1 VSAIAGI
8 VRLDGAA
15 CDQPP
20 LDALARLLAHRSQDG
35 STTWRSGEAGLVYG
49 RLTTTPESASEPQPL
64 VDAAANTAIVF
75 DGRLDNRD
83 ALFDAAGIAAG
94 DRAALGDAEIVL
106 RTYAA
111 LGADCVDRLL
121 GDFAFA
127 IWDRRARRLVCARDA
142 FGVKPFCYRTTGR
155 WIAFASEAGALAR
168 FDGGMPPVNEGM
180 IAEHLAGVVTSRTE
194 TLFEGILRLPAAHR
208 LVADA
213 NGIRTSQYWAPDL
226 TAELKLANAGEYVD
240 QVREL
245 VERAV
250 AARLRVGGGVAV
262 SLSGGLDSSSI
273 TGVAASLCARRAVAA
288 SHVSTFSLV
297 GEGIDEGAYSN
308 QVAERWRLDATNV
321 PVAPLS
327 PGALADEARLF
338 GDVPNTPN
346 AAYTDRLRQS
356 ASSRG
361 LHVVLNGGGAD
372 DWFGISRANYADQL
386 KQLRIAS
393 LAHRLRLDA
402 REEDF
407 MGWPAAA
414 KATIWPVVPGPIRSA
429 ARLLLRRGRTPD
441 WIDRGFAARTQLRER
456 LERHAVPLPY
466 SSHERYDTWH
476 QSVSGAAVH
485 HYEQFERSSARAGV
499 DTWFPFFDRRVI
511 EFGLA
516 VPAALRWHDG
526 RPKEV
531 LRRAMA
537 PYLPQSV
544 ADRRTNPAGTHLIL
558 LGLEGEGGRALFER
572 MRIAEFGWVD
582 AAALLRRF
590 DRAQA
595 LCAAGDPRYHWL
607 AITLWHVAAIELWAR
622 AMQPELCLNN

>member
-1 VSAIAGI
+1 MSAIAGI
-8 VRLDGAA
+8 VRLDGSTCEQQA
-15 CDQPP
+15 
-20 LDALARLLAHRSQDG
+20 LDALARLLAHRSRDG
-35 STTWRSGEAGLVYG
+35 SSTWRSGEAGLVYG
-49 RLTTTPESASEPQPL
+49 RLNTTPESAIEPQPF
-64 VDAAANTAIVF
+64 VDAASEMAIVF

-83 ALFDAAGIAAG
+83 DLLNSAGIDSG
-94 DRAALGDAEIVL
+94 DRGAIGDAELVL

-111 LGADCVDRLL
+111 RGADCVDHLL

-127 IWDRRARRLVCARDA
+127 IWDRAARRLFCARDA
-142 FGVKPFCYRTTGR
+142 FGVKPFCYRATER
-155 WIAFASEAGALAR
+155 WIAFASEPGALAR
-168 FDGGMPPVNEGM
+168 FDGDVPSVNEGM
-180 IAEHLAGVVTSRTE
+180 IAEHLAGIVTSRTE
-194 TLFEGILRLPAAHR
+194 TLFDGILRLPAAHR
-208 LVADA
+208 VIADA
-213 NGIRTSQYWAPDL
+213 NGLRVWQYWAPDL
-226 TAELKLANAGEYVD
+226 NAELQLPDAEDYAD
-240 QVREL
+240 QIREL

-250 AARLRVGGGVAV
+250 AARLRVGGGAAI

-273 TGVAASLCARRAVAA
+273 AGVAATLCARRAVVA

-297 GEGIDEGAYSN
+297 GEGIDEGVYPGD
-308 QVAERWRLDATNV
+308 VANRWQLDATSV
-321 PVAPLS
+321 AVAPLPS
-327 PGALADEARLF
+327 GALADEARLF

-356 ASSRG
+356 ASNRG
-361 LHVVLNGGGAD
+361 LRVMLNGGGAD
-372 DWFGISRANYADQL
+372 DWFGISRANYADLL
-386 KQLRIAS
+386 KQLRLAT

-402 REEDF
+402 REDGF

-414 KATIWPVVPGPIRSA
+414 KAAIWPLVPGPLQA
-429 ARLLLRRGRTPD
+429 VVRLLLRRGATPP
-441 WIDRGFAARTQLRER
+441 WIDRGFAARVRLRER
-456 LERHAVPLPY
+456 LQRHDIPLPY

-476 QSVSGAAVH
+476 QAVSGVAVD
-485 HYEQFERSSARAGV
+485 HYEQFERSSARAGI

-516 VPAALRWHDG
+516 VPADLRWRDG

-558 LGLEGEGGRALFER
+558 RGLDGEGGRALFEQ

-582 AAALLRRF
+582 AGAVLERF

-595 LCAAGDPRYHWL
+595 LYAAGDPRYHWL
-607 AITLWHVAAIELWAR
+607 TITLWHVAAIELWAR
-622 AMQPELCLNN
+622 AMQQELCLNS